1 MTFIN
6 IGLLTLSAL
15 ALLGGIFFLYRYLM
29 RSHLF
34 PQLPRV
40 WRVEKIRFLL
50 CLVVFIVC
58 FAGFLVTGWLNQ
70 DSEEQ
75 SVTVIEQT
83 LPTMDQP
90 SFDGAP
96 LPNPGQERAL
106 PPQSGQS
113 GGDEE
118 QKVVML
124 GPDMDKPALPG
135 PDNPV
140 ADKPATTP
148 PAPVVDKPA
157 AAQPPATTS
166 GDKPAATDKPAD
178 KPAVDKPAAQAPD
191 KPGQATTIPQGE
203 KPLPKP
209 YVPEEGGA
217 PSATAAATTPLPGE
231 KPLPK
236 PYVPEGPASSTP
248 GIAGISA
255 AADNATASGGYSVCV
270 ASYSTEAA
278 AQSDLGNYQSLGS
291 ARIVSVDIPGKG
303 RWHRVCLGQYKTQAE
318 AQGEANKWRNS
329 GAAKGAFVV
338 RLP

>member
-148 PAPVVDKPA
+148 PAPVADKPA
-157 AAQPPATTS
+157 TAQPPATTS

-191 KPGQATTIPQGE
+191 KPGQATT
-203 KPLPKP
+203 
-209 YVPEEGGA
+209 
-217 PSATAAATTPLPGE
+217 PLPGE

-255 AADNATASGGYSVCV
+255 VADNATASGGYSVCV